1 MLTALDCIHVVAH
14 LRITAQLYRDLDAQL
29 PELGTTMRRLAESAD
44 KLAAMIQ
51 AGYSLEYATPS
62 PIRKQLDFKS
72 AMVLAEQLSKATP
85 EIIQSAQEL
94 ADTLVEIKPGRPI
107 GSMDQGPRLFRE

>member
-1 MLTALDCIHVVAH
+1 MLTARDCIHVVAH

-51 AGYSLEYATPS
+51 AGYELNYSAPALQSRP
-62 PIRKQLDFKS
+62 LDFKS

-85 EIIQSAQEL
+85 EILQSAQEL
-94 ADTLVEIKPGRPI
+94 ADTLVEIKPGRPV
-107 GSMDQGPRLFRE
+107 GSMDQGPRLYRE